1 MTAIENTWLC
11 ALWVV
16 GYSWY
21 AGFAIYLTEKRLVY
35 GWLFSVIIY
44 MQGLL
49 LIVVEVL
56 NLSQDHI
63 ALIIH
68 NLRTNP

>member
-1 MTAIENTWLC
+1 M
-11 ALWVV
+11 WVL
-16 GYSWY
+16 GYSLH
-21 AGFAIYLTEKRLVY
+21 AGFANDLTKNAWCMVDV
-35 GWLFSVIIY
+35 FSVIVY

-68 NLRTNP
+68 DLRTNP

>member
-1 MTAIENTWLC
+1 MC
-11 ALWVV
+11 ALWVL
-16 GYSWY
+16 GYSLY
-21 AGFAIYLTEKRLVY
+21 AGFAIDSTENAWCMVDV
-35 GWLFSVIIY
+35 FSVIVY

>member
-1 MTAIENTWLC
+1 M
-11 ALWVV
+11 VDV
-16 GYSWY
+16 
-21 AGFAIYLTEKRLVY
+21 
-35 GWLFSVIIY
+35 FSVMVY

-63 ALIIH
+63 VPIIY
-68 NLRTNP
+68 NLRTNPELD